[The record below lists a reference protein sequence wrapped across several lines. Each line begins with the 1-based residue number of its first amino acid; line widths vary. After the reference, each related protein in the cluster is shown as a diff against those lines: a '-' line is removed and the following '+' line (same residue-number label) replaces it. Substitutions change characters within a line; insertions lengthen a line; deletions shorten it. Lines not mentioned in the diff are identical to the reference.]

1 MKMPIHGGK
10 FSLGAIEIMVGAQQ
24 ALEEAGQPAAAYL
37 YRHQYETPDHQVRTA
52 DSVVSRFE
60 LPTGVILYV
69 ITDAARIYTVLMT
82 RADAESASG

>member
-37 YRHQYETPDHQVRTA
+37 YRHQYETPNELIRV

-69 ITDAARIYTVLMT
+69 ITDEARMHTVLMT
-82 RADAESASG
+82 RADAESASA